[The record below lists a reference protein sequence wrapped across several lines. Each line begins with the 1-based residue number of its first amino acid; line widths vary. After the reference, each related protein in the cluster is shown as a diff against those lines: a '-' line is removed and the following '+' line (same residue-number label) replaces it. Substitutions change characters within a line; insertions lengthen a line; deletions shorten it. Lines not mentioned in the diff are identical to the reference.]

1 MKYDVILV
9 VHDTSISVTQTL
21 PGLYL
26 SEARVRVIT
35 IDAVM
40 LSGVTLINNNGATS
54 ASYDYTHTWQVHSE

>member
-1 MKYDVILV
+1 MIL
-9 VHDTSISVTQTL
+9 SISGTQTL

-26 SEARVRVIT
+26 GEARVRVII

-54 ASYDYTHTWQVHSE
+54 ASCD